1 MTAAPGTIRLP
12 MVAFRSTQSLI
23 EMIRRAGGARGRQIT
38 DRYSIEGIR
47 LVERALRA
55 GAPLEAAL
63 IAERLARS
71 ADPRHRDLLA
81 ALRAAGCP
89 VTVVPDAVLAELTEG
104 RDLGPILG
112 LVKLPPPVRLAELL
126 GQEPTADGRPP
137 TAAPSRGEQEP
148 SPNLSQGE
156 RDATADQQPTTN
168 VPSLLLPRSLAPP
181 LFLAAADIVDPGN
194 VGALTRTA
202 HAGGARGLLASG
214 ASDPFH
220 PRATR
225 ISRGSIFKLPVIRY
239 ESVAAMLDDLRGHN
253 VFTVATAA
261 GAGTPLPEVIW
272 PAWPTAVLL
281 GNEAEGLPPEVAGA
295 VDLQVTIP
303 MAAGVDSYSVNAA
316 AAIVLYVAQ
325 AVLLAEKAGGG
336 GAGDKES

>member
-1 MTAAPGTIRLP
+1 VSALRT
-12 MVAFRSTQSLI
+12 TQSLI

-38 DRYSIEGIR
+38 GRYSIEGIR
-47 LVERALRA
+47 LAERALRA

-63 IAERLARS
+63 VAERLAQS

-81 ALRAAGCP
+81 TLRAAGCP
-89 VTVVPDAVLAELTEG
+89 VTIAPDAVLAELTEG

-112 LVKLPPPVRLAELL
+112 LVKLPPPVSLL
-126 GQEPTADGRPP
+126 DLLLTTDGRPP
-137 TAAPSRGEQEP
+137 TAGRRVTSSE
-148 SPNLSQGE
+148 SS
-156 RDATADQQPTTN
+156 
-168 VPSLLLPRSLAPP
+168 LPRSLAPPP

-202 HAGGARGLLASG
+202 HAGGARGLLAAG

-239 ESVAAMLDDLRGHN
+239 DNVTAMLDDLRGHD

-261 GAGTPLPEVIW
+261 GAGAPLPDVTW
-272 PAWPTAVLL
+272 PARPTAVLL

-303 MAAGVDSYSVNAA
+303 MAVGVDSYSVNAA
-316 AAIVLYVAQ
+316 AAIVLYEA
-325 AVLLAEKAGGG
+325 AVNRAGG
-336 GAGDKES
+336 